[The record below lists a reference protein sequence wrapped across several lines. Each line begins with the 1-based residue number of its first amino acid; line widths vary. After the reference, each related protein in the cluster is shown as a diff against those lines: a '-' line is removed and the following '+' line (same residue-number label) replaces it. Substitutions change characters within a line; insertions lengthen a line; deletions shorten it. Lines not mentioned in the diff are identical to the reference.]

1 MPRCADVPERSLRL
15 PSLLL
20 AALTALTFLPVCTMD
35 FVAWDDTHNLVANP
49 HMNPPSLGGVGF
61 YWANAYKDL
70 YIPLT
75 YTVWS
80 ALAAVARTAD
90 GGVLNSYVFHTF
102 NLLLHI
108 GGALL
113 VLAILNHLGLPR
125 GAAFLGAAVFA
136 VHPVQV
142 EPVAWVSGMK
152 DVLAGALSLAAL
164 LGYIGRRDFRFSIFD
179 FRLPAAERRS
189 CRRSGAAHERENRS
203 PGPFLMATLFFVLA
217 MLAKPSAVVVP
228 LMAVV
233 LDALWMRRPWRQA
246 IAPAGV
252 WLLLAVPIGIIAKVA
267 QPAAQSLAF
276 VPPLWARPLVAAD
289 ALAFYAM
296 QLVFPAWLAIDYG
309 RNPQWLLESW
319 QRYVTWLVPV
329 AVAVACVAMRRSLP
343 ALAAGCALFVAALLP
358 VLGLVPFDFQAYS
371 TVADHYLY
379 LAMLGPALLVAAVA
393 QRWGAGARV
402 VLCIIVVILAIRSH
416 VQTLSWR
423 DSRTLFEHTV
433 YVNPASVAGNVNLA
447 REYAREAEALLAAG
461 QIPQAGA
468 AAQRAIDLY
477 SAALA
482 SSPDDAQAHA
492 GMGGMMRMLGR
503 WDRAE
508 EHYRRAIENGAGS
521 ADVLTALGAA
531 LANQGRVEEAIEW
544 FEAALRQDPPPDI
557 ARIAEK
563 NLAQARRIL
572 TTRPA
577 QSP

>member
-113 VLAILNHLGLPR
+113 VLAILNRLGLPR

-142 EPVAWVSGMK
+142 EPVAWVSGLK
-152 DVLAGALSLAAL
+152 DVLAGTLALAAL
-164 LGYIGRRDFRFSIFD
+164 LGYIEYLSDDTGYASRP
-179 FRLPAAERRS
+179 PAPIKNQKSKIKNPLLLAT
-189 CRRSGAAHERENRS
+189 AA
-203 PGPFLMATLFFVLA
+203 FVLA

-228 LMAVV
+228 LMAAV
-233 LDALWMRRPWRQA
+233 LGVMWLRRSWRQA
-246 IAPAGV
+246 LAPAGL
-252 WLLLAVPIGIIAKVA
+252 WLLLAVPVMFIARLA

-329 AVAVACVAMRRSLP
+329 AMAVACVAMRRSLP

-402 VLCIIVVILAIRSH
+402 VLSIIVVILAIRSH

-447 REYAREAEALLAAG
+447 REYAREAELLLAAG

-482 SSPDDAQAHA
+482 SSPGDAQAHA
-492 GMGGMMRMLGR
+492 GMGGMMRILGR

-508 EHYRRAIENGAGS
+508 EHYRRAIKHGGGS
-521 ADVLTALGAA
+521 TDVLTALGAA
-531 LANQGRVEEAIEW
+531 LANQGRIEEAIDW

-563 NLAQARRIL
+563 NLEQARRIL
-572 TTRPA
+572 STRPA